1 MVYLNRERTPYT
13 DGEFVMPNNRWN
25 DSDAQSHPDLAGLV
39 YRSQLLGSDRT
50 VVNIFGGNTSAKT
63 RERDHTGRE
72 VDVLWVKG
80 SGSDVATI
88 KATGF
93 AALRMADMIPLMQRA
108 DMSDEEMVAYLNRST
123 FLPDRPRQSIET
135 LLHAFIPAPHVDH
148 THPDAV
154 ISLACAADGRAL
166 CERLWGK
173 RMVWVDYIRPG
184 FTLSKQIGTGVQE
197 HPQADLVV
205 MGKHGLTVWGDTSA
219 TCYAQTIKVISEAEE
234 FIASTRNGRVIFAG
248 AAVPA
253 LSPDERTTIWQHI
266 LPTLRGALSQQGHQ
280 ILQVDDSEVVR
291 DFVGSAGAA
300 TFTQIG
306 AACPDHLVH
315 TKRLPLFVD
324 WQPAQG
330 VDALQERLTHAVADY
345 AAAYTAYF
353 EAHRTADD
361 TMMNP
366 FPRITLI
373 PGLGMVTAGADAQ
386 AADISNQLYHRAI
399 SVIGG
404 STAVGTYTSLSAAEA
419 FAIEYWP
426 LEQYKLKLKPA
437 PRELAGKVAIVT
449 GAASGIGRATARRLA
464 ADGAHIAIFDINLA
478 GAEAVAQELNSTY
491 AMRRAIAVHC
501 DVTSEDAVI
510 AAFQQVIMA
519 FGGVDIVVNNAGF
532 AIAKPVTQTTG
543 ADWDKMLNVLGKGY
557 FLVSREAFKVWQQQH
572 VGGSLIVV
580 ASKNS
585 VMASKGNVAY
595 SAAKAAELQMARC
608 LAEEGGALGIR
619 VNTVLPDAVLEG
631 SGIWDAGWRAARAA
645 GYGIQPEELDE
656 FYRQRTVLKV
666 NVRPEDIAE
675 AISFF
680 AGPRASRT
688 TGGMLTVDG
697 GVAAAYAR

>member
-1 MVYLNRERTPYT
+1 
-13 DGEFVMPNNRWN
+13 MPQNRWN
-25 DSDAQSHPDLAGLV
+25 ESDKHQLPALDGLV
-39 YRSQLLGSDRT
+39 YRSRLLGSDRT

-63 RERDHTGRE
+63 IEHDHVGRE
-72 VDVLWVKG
+72 VQVLWVKG

-88 KATGF
+88 GEGGF
-93 AALRMADMIPLMQRA
+93 AALRMPDIAPLIHRA
-108 DMSDEEMVAYLNRST
+108 EMSDEEMVAYLNRSV
-123 FLPDRPRQSIET
+123 FLQDRPRQSIET

-166 CERLWGK
+166 CQRLWGN

-184 FTLSKQIGTGVQE
+184 FTLSKQIGEGVANN
-197 HPQADLVV
+197 PQADLVV
-205 MGKHGLTVWGDTSA
+205 MGKHGLTVWANTSA
-219 TCYAQTIKVISEAEE
+219 ECYAQSIKVIGEAEE
-234 FIASTRNGRVIFAG
+234 FINSTRNGRVIFAG

-253 LSPDERTTIWQHI
+253 LAAEERAQVWSQV
-266 LPTLRGALSQQGHQ
+266 LPVLRGALSQQGSQ
-280 ILQVDDSEVVR
+280 IVQVDESAHVLEFIGSE
-291 DFVGSAGAA
+291 GAA
-300 TFTQIG
+300 KFTQVG

-315 TKRLPLFVD
+315 TKRLPLFID
-324 WQPAQG
+324 WQPSLG
-330 VDALQERLTHAVADY
+330 IEALKVAVTTQVAEY
-345 AAAYTAYF
+345 ARAYTAYF
-353 EAHRTADD
+353 EAHKSTDD
-361 TMMNP
+361 VMMNP
-366 FPRITLI
+366 YPRITLI

-399 SVIGG
+399 AVIGG
-404 STAVGTYTSLSAAEA
+404 SMAVGEYTSLSAAEA

-437 PRELAGKVAIVT
+437 PRELAGKIAVVT

-464 ADGAHIAIFDINLA
+464 ADGAHIAIFDINLD
-478 GAEAVAQELNSTY
+478 GAEAVAKELNDTY
-491 AMRRAIAVHC
+491 KMRRAIAVHC
-501 DVTSEDAVI
+501 DVTSEAAVI
-510 AAFQQVIMA
+510 AAMQQVIRA

-532 AIAKPVTQTTG
+532 AIAKPVAETTVD
-543 ADWDKMLNVLGKGY
+543 DWDRMFAVLGKGY
-557 FLVSREAFKVWQQQH
+557 FLISREAFKIWQTQKT
-572 VGGSLIVV
+572 GGSLIVI

-595 SAAKAAELQMARC
+595 SAAKAAELHMARC
-608 LAEEGGALGIR
+608 LAEEGGAIGVR

-645 GYGIQPEELDE
+645 GYGIKPEELED
-656 FYRQRTVLKV
+656 FYKARTVLKI

-675 AISFF
+675 AVSFF

>member
-1 MVYLNRERTPYT
+1 
-13 DGEFVMPNNRWN
+13 MPQFRWN
-25 DSDAQSHPDLAGLV
+25 TTDATAMAALDGLV
-39 YRSQLLGSDRT
+39 YRSRLLGSDRT
-50 VVNIFGGNTSAKT
+50 VVNIYGGNTSAKT
-63 RERDHTGRE
+63 ME
-72 VDVLWVKG
+72 VDHAGRPVQVLWVKG
-80 SGSDVATI
+80 SGSDVASI
-88 KATGF
+88 GESGF
-93 AALRMADMIPLMQRA
+93 AALRMPDIAPLMAR
-108 DMSDEEMVAYLNRST
+108 DEMNDEAMVAYLNRSV

-135 LLHAFIPAPHVDH
+135 LLHAFIPAAHVDH

-184 FTLSKQIGTGVQE
+184 FTLSKQIGEGVRDN
-197 HPQADLVV
+197 PAADLVV
-205 MGKHGLTVWGDTSA
+205 MGKHGVTVWADSSVD
-219 TCYAQTIKVISEAEE
+219 CYTQSIKVIGEAEE
-234 FIASTRNGRVIFAG
+234 FIAQTRNGRRIFAG
-248 AAVPA
+248 TAVPA
-253 LSPDERTTIWQHI
+253 LDDASQTATWNAI
-266 LPTLRGALSQQGHQ
+266 LPTLRGALSQQGSQ
-280 ILQVDDSEVVR
+280 ILQIDSDPTVLA
-291 DFVGSAGAA
+291 FIGSEGAA
-300 TFTQIG
+300 QFTQVG

-324 WQPAQG
+324 WQPSQG
-330 VDALQERLTHAVADY
+330 LDALSHAVTTGVAQYANDY
-345 AAAYTAYF
+345 RAYF
-353 EAHRTADD
+353 EAHKVADD
-361 TMMNP
+361 VIMNP
-366 FPRITLI
+366 FPRIILI
-373 PGLGMVTAGADAQ
+373 PGLGVVTAGADAQ
-386 AADISNQLYHRAI
+386 AADVSNQLYHRAI
-399 SVIGG
+399 AVIGG
-404 STAVGTYTSLSAAEA
+404 SMAVGEYTSLSAAEA

-464 ADGAHIAIFDINLA
+464 ADGAHIAIFDINSA
-478 GAEAVAQELNSTY
+478 GAEAVAKELNDSY
-491 AMRRAIAVHC
+491 KMRRAIAVHC
-501 DVTSEDAVI
+501 DVTSEEAVI
-510 AAFQQVIMA
+510 AAMNQVVRA

-532 AIAKPVTQTTG
+532 AIAKPVTETTV

-557 FLVSREAFKVWQQQH
+557 FLISREAFKIWQQQKI
-572 VGGSLIVV
+572 GGSLIVI

-595 SAAKAAELQMARC
+595 SAAKAAELHMARC
-608 LAEEGGALGIR
+608 LAEEGGAIGVR

-645 GYGIQPEELDE
+645 GYGIKPEELED
-656 FYRQRTVLKV
+656 FYKARTVLKI

-675 AISFF
+675 AVSFF

>member
-1 MVYLNRERTPYT
+1 
-13 DGEFVMPNNRWN
+13 MPINRWN
-25 DSDAQSHPDLAGLV
+25 DADKHQLPAIDGLV
-39 YRSQLLGSDRT
+39 YRSRLLGSDRT

-63 RERDHTGRE
+63 MERDHVGRE
-72 VDVLWVKG
+72 VQVLWVKG

-88 KATGF
+88 GEGGF
-93 AALRMADMIPLMQRA
+93 AALRMPDIAPLIQRA
-108 DMSDEEMVAYLNRST
+108 EMSDEEMVAYLNRSV

-154 ISLACAADGRAL
+154 ISLACAANGREL
-166 CERLWGK
+166 CQRLWGT

-184 FTLSKQIGTGVQE
+184 FTLSKQIGEGVANN
-197 HPQADLVV
+197 PQADLVV
-205 MGKHGLTVWGDTSA
+205 MGKHGLTVWANTSA
-219 TCYAQTIKVISEAEE
+219 ECYTQSIKVIGEAEE
-234 FIASTRNGRVIFAG
+234 FIQSTRNGRVIFAG

-253 LSPDERTTIWQHI
+253 MPAEERAQVWSHV
-266 LPTLRGALSQQGHQ
+266 LPVIRGALSQQGSQ
-280 ILQVDDSEVVR
+280 ILQVDESANVLEFIGSE
-291 DFVGSAGAA
+291 GAA
-300 TFTQIG
+300 QFSQIG

-315 TKRLPLFVD
+315 TKRLPLFID
-324 WQPAQG
+324 WQPSQG
-330 VDALQERLTHAVADY
+330 VAALTDAIRTQVAQYAADY
-345 AAAYTAYF
+345 ATYVD
-353 EAHRTADD
+353 AHKSADD
-361 TMMNP
+361 VMMNP
-366 FPRITLI
+366 YPRITLI

-399 SVIGG
+399 AVIGG
-404 STAVGTYTSLSAAEA
+404 CMAVGEYTSLSAAEA

-437 PRELAGKVAIVT
+437 PRELAGKVAVVT

-478 GAEAVAQELNSTY
+478 GAEAVAKELNDTY
-491 AMRRAIAVHC
+491 KMRRAIAVHC
-501 DVTSEDAVI
+501 DVTSEAAVI
-510 AAFQQVIMA
+510 NAMAQVIQA

-532 AIAKPVTQTTG
+532 AIAKPVTETT
-543 ADWDKMLNVLGKGY
+543 ADDWDRMLGVLGKGY
-557 FLVSREAFKVWQQQH
+557 FLISREAFKIWQTQK
-572 VGGSLIVV
+572 VGGSLIVI

-595 SAAKAAELQMARC
+595 SAAKAAELHMARC
-608 LAEEGGALGIR
+608 LAEEGGAIGVR

-645 GYGIQPEELDE
+645 GYGIKPEELED
-656 FYRQRTVLKV
+656 FYKARTVLKI

-675 AISFF
+675 AVSFF

-688 TGGMLTVDG
+688 TGGLLTVDG

>member
-1 MVYLNRERTPYT
+1 
-13 DGEFVMPNNRWN
+13 MPINRWN
-25 DSDAQSHPDLAGLV
+25 ESDKHQLPAIDGLV
-39 YRSQLLGSDRT
+39 YRSRLLGSDRT

-63 RERDHTGRE
+63 IEHDHVGRE
-72 VDVLWVKG
+72 VQVLWVKG

-88 KATGF
+88 GEGGF
-93 AALRMADMIPLMQRA
+93 AALRMPDIAPLIQRA
-108 DMSDEEMVAYLNRST
+108 EMSDEEMVAYLNRSV

-154 ISLACAADGRAL
+154 ISLACAANGREL
-166 CERLWGK
+166 CQRLWGN

-184 FTLSKQIGTGVQE
+184 FTLSKQIGEGVANN
-197 HPQADLVV
+197 PQADLVV
-205 MGKHGLTVWGDTSA
+205 MGKHGLTVWANTSA
-219 TCYAQTIKVISEAEE
+219 ECYTQSIKVIGEAEE
-234 FIASTRNGRVIFAG
+234 FIQSTRNGRVIFAG

-253 LSPDERTTIWQHI
+253 MPAEERAQVWSQV
-266 LPTLRGALSQQGHQ
+266 LPVLRGALSQQGSQ
-280 ILQVDDSEVVR
+280 ILQIDDSTNVLE
-291 DFVGSAGAA
+291 FIGSEGAA
-300 TFTQIG
+300 QFSQIG

-315 TKRLPLFVD
+315 TKRLPLFID
-324 WQPAQG
+324 WQPSQG
-330 VDALQERLTHAVADY
+330 VAALTDAIRTHVAQYATDY
-345 AAAYTAYF
+345 AAYVD
-353 EAHRTADD
+353 HHKSADD
-361 TMMNP
+361 VMMNP
-366 FPRITLI
+366 YPRITLI

-404 STAVGTYTSLSAAEA
+404 SMAVGEYTSLSAAEA

-437 PRELAGKVAIVT
+437 PRELAGKVAVVT

-478 GAEAVAQELNSTY
+478 GAEAVAKELNDTY
-491 AMRRAIAVHC
+491 KMRRAIAVHC
-501 DVTSEDAVI
+501 DVTSEAAVI
-510 AAFQQVIMA
+510 SAMQQVIQA

-532 AIAKPVTQTTG
+532 AIAKPVTETT
-543 ADWDKMLNVLGKGY
+543 ADDWDRMLGVLGKGY
-557 FLVSREAFKVWQQQH
+557 FLISREAFKIWQTQK
-572 VGGSLIVV
+572 VGGSLIVI

-595 SAAKAAELQMARC
+595 SAAKAAELHMARC
-608 LAEEGGALGIR
+608 LAEEGGAIGVR

-645 GYGIQPEELDE
+645 GYGIKPEELED
-656 FYRQRTVLKV
+656 FYKARTVLKI

-675 AISFF
+675 AVSFF

-688 TGGMLTVDG
+688 TGGLLTVDG

>member
-1 MVYLNRERTPYT
+1 
-13 DGEFVMPNNRWN
+13 MPQNRWN
-25 DSDAQSHPDLAGLV
+25 EADKQQLSALDGLV
-39 YRSQLLGSDRT
+39 YRSRLLGSDRT

-63 RERDHTGRE
+63 IEHDHVGRE
-72 VDVLWVKG
+72 VQVLWVKG

-88 KATGF
+88 GEGGF
-93 AALRMADMIPLMQRA
+93 AALRMPDIAPLIQRA
-108 DMSDEEMVAYLNRST
+108 EMSDEEMVAYLNRSV
-123 FLPDRPRQSIET
+123 FLQDRPRQSIET

-166 CERLWGK
+166 CQRLWGN

-184 FTLSKQIGTGVQE
+184 FTLSKQIGEGVANN
-197 HPQADLVV
+197 PQADLVV
-205 MGKHGLTVWGDTSA
+205 MGKHGLTVWANTSA
-219 TCYAQTIKVISEAEE
+219 ECYAQSIKVIGEAEE
-234 FIASTRNGRVIFAG
+234 FINSTRNGRVIFAG

-253 LSPDERTTIWQHI
+253 LAAEERTQVWSQV
-266 LPTLRGALSQQGHQ
+266 LPVLRGALSQQGSQ
-280 ILQVDDSEVVR
+280 IVQVDESANVLEFIGSE
-291 DFVGSAGAA
+291 GAA
-300 TFTQIG
+300 QFTQVG

-315 TKRLPLFVD
+315 TKRLPLFID
-324 WQPAQG
+324 WQPSQG
-330 VDALQERLTHAVADY
+330 VDALKAAITTQVAEY
-345 AAAYTAYF
+345 ARAYTAYF
-353 EAHRTADD
+353 DAHKSADD
-361 TMMNP
+361 VMMNP
-366 FPRITLI
+366 YPRITLI

-399 SVIGG
+399 AVIGG
-404 STAVGTYTSLSAAEA
+404 SMAVGKYTSLSAAEA

-437 PRELAGKVAIVT
+437 PRELTGKVAVVT

-478 GAEAVAQELNSTY
+478 GAEAVAKELNDTY
-491 AMRRAIAVHC
+491 KMRRAIAVHC
-501 DVTSEDAVI
+501 DVTSEAAVI
-510 AAFQQVIMA
+510 AAMGQVIRA

-532 AIAKPVTQTTG
+532 AIAKPVAETTVD
-543 ADWDKMLNVLGKGY
+543 DWDRMFAVLGKGY
-557 FLVSREAFKVWQQQH
+557 FLISREAFKIWQTQKT
-572 VGGSLIVV
+572 GGSLIII

-595 SAAKAAELQMARC
+595 SAAKAAELHMARC
-608 LAEEGGALGIR
+608 LAEEGGAIGVR

-645 GYGIQPEELDE
+645 GYGIKPEELED
-656 FYRQRTVLKV
+656 FYKARTVLKI

-675 AISFF
+675 AVSFF

-688 TGGMLTVDG
+688 TGGLLTVDG

>member
-1 MVYLNRERTPYT
+1 
-13 DGEFVMPNNRWN
+13 MPINRWN
-25 DSDAQSHPDLAGLV
+25 ESDKHQNPAIDGLV
-39 YRSQLLGSDRT
+39 YRSRLLGSDRT

-63 RERDHTGRE
+63 IEHDHVGRE
-72 VDVLWVKG
+72 VQVLWVKG

-88 KATGF
+88 GEGGF
-93 AALRMADMIPLMQRA
+93 AALRMPDIAPLIQRA
-108 DMSDEEMVAYLNRST
+108 EMSDEEMVAYLNRSV

-154 ISLACAADGRAL
+154 ISLACAANGRDL
-166 CERLWGK
+166 CQRLWGN

-184 FTLSKQIGTGVQE
+184 FTLSKQIGEGVANN
-197 HPQADLVV
+197 PQADLVV
-205 MGKHGLTVWGDTSA
+205 MGKHGLTVWANTSA
-219 TCYAQTIKVISEAEE
+219 ECYTQSIKVIGEAEE
-234 FIASTRNGRVIFAG
+234 FIHSTRNGRIIFAG
-248 AAVPA
+248 ATVPA
-253 LSPDERTTIWQHI
+253 MPAEERAQVWGQV
-266 LPTLRGALSQQGHQ
+266 LPVLRGALSQQGSQ
-280 ILQVDDSEVVR
+280 IVQIDDSANVLE
-291 DFVGSAGAA
+291 FIGSAGAA
-300 TFTQIG
+300 QFSQIG

-315 TKRLPLFVD
+315 TKRLPLFID
-324 WQPAQG
+324 WQPSQG
-330 VDALQERLTHAVADY
+330 VAALTDAIRTQVAQYAGDY
-345 AAAYTAYF
+345 ATYVD
-353 EAHRTADD
+353 AHKSADD
-361 TMMNP
+361 MMMNP
-366 FPRITLI
+366 YPRITLI

-399 SVIGG
+399 AVIGG
-404 STAVGTYTSLSAAEA
+404 CMAVGEYTSLSAAEA

-437 PRELAGKVAIVT
+437 PRELAGKVAVVT

-478 GAEAVAQELNSTY
+478 GAEAVAKELNDTY
-491 AMRRAIAVHC
+491 KMRRAIAVHC
-501 DVTSEDAVI
+501 DVTSEAAVI
-510 AAFQQVIMA
+510 AAMAQVIRA

-532 AIAKPVTQTTG
+532 AIAKPVTETT
-543 ADWDKMLNVLGKGY
+543 ADDWDRMLGVLGKGY
-557 FLVSREAFKVWQQQH
+557 FLISREAFKIWQAQK
-572 VGGSLIVV
+572 VGGSLIVI

-595 SAAKAAELQMARC
+595 SAAKAAELHMARC
-608 LAEEGGALGIR
+608 LAEEGGAIGVR

-645 GYGIQPEELDE
+645 GYGIKPEELED
-656 FYRQRTVLKV
+656 FYKARTVLKI

-675 AISFF
+675 AVSFF

-688 TGGMLTVDG
+688 TGGLLTVDG

>member
-1 MVYLNRERTPYT
+1 
-13 DGEFVMPNNRWN
+13 MPQQRWN
-25 DSDAQSHPDLAGLV
+25 EADAQAMPALDGLV
-39 YRSQLLGSDRT
+39 YRSRLLGSDRT
-50 VVNIFGGNTSAKT
+50 VVNIYGGNTSAKT
-63 RERDHTGRE
+63 QEIDHTGRS
-72 VDVLWVKG
+72 VSVLWVKG

-88 KATGF
+88 HEGGF
-93 AALRMADMIPLMQRA
+93 AALRMADIAPLVQRP
-108 DMSDEEMVAYLNRST
+108 DMSDEEMVAYLNRSV

-166 CERLWGK
+166 CERLWGS

-184 FTLSKQIGTGVQE
+184 FTLSKQIGEGVAAN
-197 HPQADLVV
+197 PQADLVV
-205 MGKHGLTVWGDTSA
+205 MGKHGLTVWGSTSA
-219 TCYAQTIKVISEAEE
+219 ECYAQSINVIGEAEE

-253 LSPDERTTIWQHI
+253 MPEAERVATWQQI
-266 LPTLRGALSQQGHQ
+266 LPTLRGAVSQQGSQ
-280 ILQVDDSEVVR
+280 ILQVDMSPEVLA
-291 DFVGSAGAA
+291 FVGSAGAEQ
-300 TFTQIG
+300 FTQIG

-315 TKRLPLFVD
+315 TKRLPLFVP
-324 WQPAQG
+324 WQPAEG
-330 VDALQERLTHAVADY
+330 VVALTQHIQASVGAY
-345 AAAYTAYF
+345 AQAYTAYF
-353 EAHRTADD
+353 DAHKDAQDV
-361 TMMNP
+361 MMNP
-366 FPRITLI
+366 YPRIMLI

-404 STAVGTYTSLSAAEA
+404 STAVGAYTSLSAAEA

-464 ADGAHIAIFDINLA
+464 ADGAHVAIFDINIA
-478 GAEAVAQELNSTY
+478 GAQAVAQELNTTY
-491 AMRRAIAVHC
+491 NMRRAIAVHC
-501 DVTSEDAVI
+501 DVTSEEAVI
-510 AAFQQVIMA
+510 GAYHEVIMA

-532 AIAKPVTQTTG
+532 AIAKPVTETTG

-557 FLVSREAFKVWQQQH
+557 FLVAREAFKVWQQQR
-572 VGGSLIVV
+572 VGGSLIVI

-608 LAEEGGALGIR
+608 LAEEGGAIGVR

-645 GYGIQPEELDE
+645 GYGIKPEELDD

-675 AISFF
+675 AVSFF

>member
-1 MVYLNRERTPYT
+1 
-13 DGEFVMPNNRWN
+13 MPQFRWN
-25 DSDAQSHPDLAGLV
+25 TTDATAMAALDGLV
-39 YRSQLLGSDRT
+39 YRSRLLGSDRT
-50 VVNIFGGNTSAKT
+50 VVNIYGGNTSAKT
-63 RERDHTGRE
+63 ME
-72 VDVLWVKG
+72 VDHAGRPVQVLWVKG
-80 SGSDVATI
+80 SGSDVASI
-88 KATGF
+88 GESGF
-93 AALRMADMIPLMQRA
+93 AALRMPDIAPLMAR
-108 DMSDEEMVAYLNRST
+108 DEMNDEAMVAYLNRSV

-135 LLHAFIPAPHVDH
+135 LLHAFIPAAHVDH

-184 FTLSKQIGTGVQE
+184 FTLSKQIGEGVRDN
-197 HPQADLVV
+197 PAADLVV
-205 MGKHGLTVWGDTSA
+205 MGKHGVTVWADSSA
-219 TCYAQTIKVISEAEE
+219 DCYAQSIKVIGEAEE
-234 FIASTRNGRVIFAG
+234 FITQTRNGRRIFAG

-253 LSPDERTTIWQHI
+253 LDEASQTATWNAI
-266 LPTLRGALSQQGHQ
+266 LPTLRGALSQQGSQ
-280 ILQVDDSEVVR
+280 ILQIDS
-291 DFVGSAGAA
+291 DPTALAFIGSEGAA
-300 TFTQIG
+300 QFTQIG

-324 WQPAQG
+324 WQPSQG
-330 VDALQERLTHAVADY
+330 NDALIKAVTTGVAQYANDY
-345 AAAYTAYF
+345 RAYF
-353 EAHRTADD
+353 EAHKVADD
-361 TMMNP
+361 VIMNP
-366 FPRITLI
+366 YPRIILI
-373 PGLGMVTAGADAQ
+373 PGLGVVTAGADAQ
-386 AADISNQLYHRAI
+386 AADVSNQLYHRAI
-399 SVIGG
+399 AVIGG
-404 STAVGTYTSLSAAEA
+404 SMAVGEYTSLSAAEA

-464 ADGAHIAIFDINLA
+464 ADGAHIAIFDINIA
-478 GAEAVAQELNSTY
+478 GAEAVAKELNDSY
-491 AMRRAIAVHC
+491 KMRRAIAVHC
-501 DVTSEDAVI
+501 DVTSEEAVI
-510 AAFQQVIMA
+510 AAMNHVVRA

-532 AIAKPVTQTTG
+532 AIAKPVTETTV

-557 FLVSREAFKVWQQQH
+557 FLISREAFKIWQQQKI
-572 VGGSLIVV
+572 GGSLIVI

-595 SAAKAAELQMARC
+595 SAAKAAELHMARC
-608 LAEEGGALGIR
+608 LAEEGGAIGIR

-645 GYGIQPEELDE
+645 GYGIKPEELED
-656 FYRQRTVLKV
+656 FYTARTVLKI

-675 AISFF
+675 AVSFF

>member
-1 MVYLNRERTPYT
+1 
-13 DGEFVMPNNRWN
+13 MPQQRWN
-25 DSDAQSHPDLAGLV
+25 TADAQAMPALDGLV
-39 YRSQLLGSDRT
+39 YRSRLLGSDRT
-50 VVNIFGGNTSAKT
+50 VVNIYGGNTSAKT
-63 RERDHTGRE
+63 QEVDHTGRS
-72 VDVLWVKG
+72 VSVLWVKG

-88 KATGF
+88 HEGGF
-93 AALRMADMIPLMQRA
+93 AALRMADIAPLVQRH
-108 DMSDEEMVAYLNRST
+108 DMSDEEMVAYLNRSV
-123 FLPDRPRQSIET
+123 FLQDRPRQSIET

-154 ISLACAADGRAL
+154 ISLACAAEGRAL
-166 CERLWGK
+166 CTRLWGN

-184 FTLSKQIGTGVQE
+184 FTLSKQIGEGVAAN
-197 HPQADLVV
+197 PQADLVV
-205 MGKHGLTVWGDTSA
+205 MGKHGLTVWGATSA
-219 TCYAQTIKVISEAEE
+219 ECYAQSIKVIGEAEE

-253 LSPDERTTIWQHI
+253 MPEAERIAVWQQI
-266 LPTLRGALSQQGHQ
+266 LPTLRGAVSQQGSQ
-280 ILQVDDSEVVR
+280 ILQVDMSNDVLT
-291 DFVGSAGAA
+291 FVGSTGAEQ
-300 TFTQIG
+300 FTQVG

-315 TKRLPLFVD
+315 TKRLPLFVP
-324 WQPAQG
+324 WQPAAG
-330 VDALQERLTHAVADY
+330 VATLTQQIQASVSAY
-345 AAAYTAYF
+345 AQAYTAYF
-353 EAHRTADD
+353 NDHKQDND
-361 TMMNP
+361 VMMNP
-366 FPRITLI
+366 YPRIMLI

-386 AADISNQLYHRAI
+386 AADISNQLYQRAI
-399 SVIGG
+399 AVIGG
-404 STAVGTYTSLSAAEA
+404 STAVGEYTSLSAPEA

-464 ADGAHIAIFDINLA
+464 ADGAHVAIFDINAA
-478 GAEAVAQELNSTY
+478 GAQAVAQELNSTY
-491 AMRRAIAVHC
+491 NMRRAIAVHC
-501 DVTSEDAVI
+501 NVTSEEAVI
-510 AAFQQVIMA
+510 AAYQEVIMA

-532 AIAKPVTQTTG
+532 AIAKPVTETTV
-543 ADWDKMLNVLGKGY
+543 ADWDNMLNVLGKGY
-557 FLVSREAFKVWQQQH
+557 FLVAREAFKIWQQQRT
-572 VGGSLIVV
+572 GGSLIVI

-608 LAEEGGALGIR
+608 LAEEGGAIGVR

-645 GYGIQPEELDE
+645 GYGIKPEELDD

-675 AISFF
+675 AVSFF

>member
-1 MVYLNRERTPYT
+1 
-13 DGEFVMPNNRWN
+13 MPQNRWN
-25 DSDAQSHPDLAGLV
+25 EADKQQHSALDGLV
-39 YRSQLLGSDRT
+39 YRSRLLGSDRT

-63 RERDHTGRE
+63 IEHDHVGRE
-72 VDVLWVKG
+72 VQVLWVKG

-88 KATGF
+88 GEGGF
-93 AALRMADMIPLMQRA
+93 AALRMPDIAPLIQRA
-108 DMSDEEMVAYLNRST
+108 EMSDEEMVAYLNRSV
-123 FLPDRPRQSIET
+123 FLQDRPRQSIET

-166 CERLWGK
+166 CQRLWGN

-184 FTLSKQIGTGVQE
+184 FTLSKQIGEGVANN
-197 HPQADLVV
+197 PQADLVV
-205 MGKHGLTVWGDTSA
+205 MGKHGLTVWANTSA
-219 TCYAQTIKVISEAEE
+219 ECYAQSIKVIGEAEE
-234 FIASTRNGRVIFAG
+234 FINSTRNGRVIFAG

-253 LSPDERTTIWQHI
+253 LAAEERVQVWSQV
-266 LPTLRGALSQQGHQ
+266 LPVLRGALSQQGSQ
-280 ILQVDDSEVVR
+280 IVQVDESANVLEFIGSE
-291 DFVGSAGAA
+291 GAA
-300 TFTQIG
+300 QFTQVG

-315 TKRLPLFVD
+315 TKRLPLFID
-324 WQPAQG
+324 WQPSQG
-330 VDALQERLTHAVADY
+330 VDALKAAITTQVAEY
-345 AAAYTAYF
+345 ARAYTAYF
-353 EAHRTADD
+353 DAHKSTDD
-361 TMMNP
+361 VLMNP
-366 FPRITLI
+366 YPRITLI

-399 SVIGG
+399 AVIGG
-404 STAVGTYTSLSAAEA
+404 SMAVGEYTSLSAAEA

-437 PRELAGKVAIVT
+437 PRELAGKVAVVT

-478 GAEAVAQELNSTY
+478 GAESVAKELNDTY
-491 AMRRAIAVHC
+491 KMRRAIAVHC
-501 DVTSEDAVI
+501 DVTSEAAVI
-510 AAFQQVIMA
+510 GAMQQVIRA

-532 AIAKPVTQTTG
+532 AIAKPVTETTSD
-543 ADWDKMLNVLGKGY
+543 DWDRMLGVLGKGY
-557 FLVSREAFKVWQQQH
+557 FLISREAFKIWQTQKT
-572 VGGSLIVV
+572 GGSLIVI

-595 SAAKAAELQMARC
+595 SAAKAAELHMARC
-608 LAEEGGALGIR
+608 LAEEGGAIGVR

-645 GYGIQPEELDE
+645 GYGIKPEELED
-656 FYRQRTVLKV
+656 FYKARTVLKI

-675 AISFF
+675 AVSFF

-688 TGGMLTVDG
+688 TGGLLTVDG

>member
-1 MVYLNRERTPYT
+1 
-13 DGEFVMPNNRWN
+13 MPQQRWN
-25 DSDAQSHPDLAGLV
+25 DADAQAMPALDGLV
-39 YRSQLLGSDRT
+39 YRSRLLGSDRT
-50 VVNIFGGNTSAKT
+50 VVNIYGGNTSAKT
-63 RERDHTGRE
+63 QEVDHTGRS
-72 VDVLWVKG
+72 VSVLWVKG

-88 KATGF
+88 HEGGF
-93 AALRMADMIPLMQRA
+93 AALRMADIAPLVQRH
-108 DMSDEEMVAYLNRST
+108 DMSDEEMVAYLNRSV

-154 ISLACAADGRAL
+154 ISLACAAEGRAL
-166 CERLWGK
+166 CTRLWGN

-184 FTLSKQIGTGVQE
+184 FTLSKQIGEGVAAN
-197 HPQADLVV
+197 PQADLVV
-205 MGKHGLTVWGDTSA
+205 MGKHGLTVWGATSA
-219 TCYAQTIKVISEAEE
+219 ECYAQSIKVIGEAEE

-253 LSPDERTTIWQHI
+253 LPEAERVAVWQQI
-266 LPTLRGALSQQGHQ
+266 LPTLRGAVSQQGSQ
-280 ILQVDDSEVVR
+280 IVQVDMSPEVLT
-291 DFVGSAGAA
+291 FVGSAGAEQ
-300 TFTQIG
+300 FTQVG

-315 TKRLPLFVD
+315 TKRLPLFVP
-324 WQPAQG
+324 WQPAEG
-330 VDALQERLTHAVADY
+330 VAALTQHIQASVSAY
-345 AAAYTAYF
+345 AQAYTAYF
-353 EAHRTADD
+353 NDHKHDND
-361 TMMNP
+361 VMMNP
-366 FPRITLI
+366 YPRIMLI

-386 AADISNQLYHRAI
+386 AADISNQLYQRAI
-399 SVIGG
+399 AVISG
-404 STAVGTYTSLSAAEA
+404 STAVGEYTSLSAAEA

-464 ADGAHIAIFDINLA
+464 ADGAHVAIFDINLA
-478 GAEAVAQELNSTY
+478 GAQAVAQELNNTY
-491 AMRRAIAVHC
+491 NMRRAIAVHC
-501 DVTSEDAVI
+501 NVTSEEAVI
-510 AAFQQVIMA
+510 AAYQDVIMA

-532 AIAKPVTQTTG
+532 AIAKPVTETTA
-543 ADWDKMLNVLGKGY
+543 ADWDNMLNVLGKGY
-557 FLVSREAFKVWQQQH
+557 FLVAREAFKLWQQQRT
-572 VGGSLIVV
+572 GGSLIVI

-595 SAAKAAELQMARC
+595 SAAKAAELHMARC
-608 LAEEGGALGIR
+608 LAEEGGAIGVR

-645 GYGIQPEELDE
+645 GYGIKPEELDD

-675 AISFF
+675 AVSFF